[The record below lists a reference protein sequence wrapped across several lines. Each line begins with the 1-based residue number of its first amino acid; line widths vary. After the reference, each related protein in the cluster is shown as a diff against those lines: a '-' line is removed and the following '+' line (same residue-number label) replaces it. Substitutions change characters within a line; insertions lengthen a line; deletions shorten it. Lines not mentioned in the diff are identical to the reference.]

1 MAKYIVNTNIFTL
14 HDSKVMLV
22 LSTRRYLS
30 AYYDGIIGSWL
41 FLPSG
46 KLLLLGS
53 FIMRSSSSFEAQG
66 KVNLP
71 RAASHYYQAF
81 FPALFWVKYFWSFK
95 GKKWKSLRMSQK
107 SFLDNKKSQ
116 KNFPYV
122 GGVNQHMENSICF
135 VVFIFES
142 FPNNNRQQQSTT
154 SIWPFCCI

>member
-1 MAKYIVNTNIFTL
+1 MRKLYLHKGREDLVTGCNVFVLLQDRWLWCHSSKWFMKLKNLILMSSKIYCMHQQGIDIQLAMAKYIVNTNIFTL

-81 FPALFWVKYFWSFK
+81 FPALF
-95 GKKWKSLRMSQK
+95 
-107 SFLDNKKSQ
+107 
-116 KNFPYV
+116 
-122 GGVNQHMENSICF
+122 
-135 VVFIFES
+135 
-142 FPNNNRQQQSTT
+142 
-154 SIWPFCCI
+154 